1 MNMDVNLR
9 RLPDNVMYYP
19 KFPVPLA
26 GFIEHS
32 YPTDSADIQS
42 KQRND
47 TLTSERLTPG
57 NHMLSAVDKVSNSA
71 TEHIKTSSCRISK
84 FHNRLITYNIKGG
97 FL

>member
-1 MNMDVNLR
+1 M
-9 RLPDNVMYYP
+9 
-19 KFPVPLA
+19 KFSVPLA
-26 GFIEHS
+26 DERM
-32 YPTDSADIQS
+32 YPLQTNKIAIQS

-71 TEHIKTSSCRISK
+71 TEHIKTLSCHISK
-84 FHNRLITYNIKGG
+84 FHNRLITYDTKGG